1 MRQLKI
7 SQQITTRDTQSLNKY
22 FTEISSIPMISA
34 EEEVRLA
41 RLAKAGDESAVE
53 TLARANLRFVVSVA
67 KQYQSSGELLSDLI
81 SAGNIG
87 VLEAARRF
95 DETKGFKFI
104 SYAVWWIRQAITQYI
119 AENGKVIR
127 IPSNKILTSNKLKNI
142 SSELEQILERK
153 PTIAEISET
162 YEEKFEDEISES
174 LVYEILHCTSKPASM
189 DAQISNSDDSGTMHE
204 LISGEGLEDMSKK
217 IAQSDLTTTILQVSE
232 RLSSTEKYVLLS
244 YYGINCEEK
253 SLHEIGEHLCLTRE
267 RVRQIKEKCIRKLKT
282 HSSRKLLKEYM

>member
-7 SQQITTRDTQSLNKY
+7 SQQITTRDTESLNKY

-34 EEEVRLA
+34 EEEVQLAILA
-41 RLAKAGDESAVE
+41 RNGDESAVQ

-104 SYAVWWIRQAITQYI
+104 SYAVWWIRQSITQYI
-119 AENGKVIR
+119 AENGRVIR

-142 SSELEQILERK
+142 SSELEQIFERK
-153 PTIAEISET
+153 PTTAEISEA

-174 LVYEILHCTSKPASM
+174 LVYEILYCTSKPASI
-189 DAQISNSDDSGTMHE
+189 DAQISHNDDSGTMHE
-204 LISGEGLEDMSKK
+204 LIAGEGLENMSKN
-217 IAQSDLTTTILQVSE
+217 IAQSDLAKTIMQVSE
-232 RLSSTEKYVLLS
+232 RWSSIEKYVLLS
-244 YYGINCEEK
+244 YYGINGEEK
-253 SLHEIGEHLCLTRE
+253 SLHEIGEHLGLTRE